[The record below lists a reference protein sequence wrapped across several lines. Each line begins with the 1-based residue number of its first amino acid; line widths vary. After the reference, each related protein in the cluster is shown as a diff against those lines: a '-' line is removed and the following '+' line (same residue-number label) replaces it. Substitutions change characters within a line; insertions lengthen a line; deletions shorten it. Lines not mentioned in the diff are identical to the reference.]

1 MSATRPACCP
11 IRVED
16 GEALLDG
23 ADLLGIAAGDR
34 YAVVAPGGDPSK
46 PLGTAVVDR
55 VVAGRA
61 RLTLEGTTVAAVPA
75 GAAAHPLE
83 VSLGPVPSRCC
94 PPTILAGPPSSR
106 SSRSQPW
113 CGSSTKG

>member
-1 MSATRPACCP
+1 MHRVLFTVDERHETGVLP

-16 GEALLDG
+16 GEARLDG

-34 YAVVAPGGDPSK
+34 YAVVAPGGDPSQ

-61 RLTLEGTTVAAVPA
+61 QLTLEGTTVAAMPA
-75 GAAAHPLE
+75 ARRRTR
-83 VSLGPVPSRCC
+83 SR
-94 PPTILAGPPSSR
+94 
-106 SSRSQPW
+106 
-113 CGSSTKG
+113 